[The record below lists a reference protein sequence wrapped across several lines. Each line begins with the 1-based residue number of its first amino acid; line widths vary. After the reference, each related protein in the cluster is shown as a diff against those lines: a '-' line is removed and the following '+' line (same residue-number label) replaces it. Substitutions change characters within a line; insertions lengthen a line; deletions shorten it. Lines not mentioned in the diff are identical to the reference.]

1 MNHMIMNR
9 HLVDEFGKKVVDN
22 VGATECG
29 DALEITFTDGSVL
42 CVMASGDRL
51 GVKTKVLKVFESYY
65 ALGKD
70 RDEA

>member
-22 VGATECG
+22 VGATEHG

-51 GVKTKVLKVFESYY
+51 SVKTKALKVCESYY
-65 ALGKD
+65 TLGKD
-70 RDEA
+70 RDES